1 MKAKKQSFKSTKP
14 KALDEAVSSRV
25 QESMALSIEEIG
37 AFEAKTH
44 LSAILEKVAQG
55 ASFYIT
61 KRGKRIAEIKPIEQP
76 KKQRILGLWRDRIWI
91 APDFDE
97 PLEEFKEYME

>member
-1 MKAKKQSFKSTKP
+1 MKKPLATKYSP
-14 KALDEAVSSRV
+14 LGSSGVV
-25 QESMALSIEEIG
+25 QESPPVTAQQIG

-55 ASFYIT
+55 QTFIIT
-61 KRGKRIAEIKPIEQP
+61 KRGQPIAEIKPLAPPLQ
-76 KKQRILGLWRDRIWI
+76 KRVLGLWRDRIWV

-97 PLEEFKEYME
+97 PLEDFKEYME